1 VSRRTVLYVFIAV
14 GVAGCLLLL
23 FALLAKFNAQADDNH
38 QLLLSSRAATRAA
51 EANTAQIQDC
61 LDKGGA
67 CYKAA
72 QKQHEADRWT
82 QILAAACAAG
92 YADLPPDERVLR
104 TFACVTAHVHG
115 VTQLGDPPRRQQ

>member
-1 VSRRTVLYVFIAV
+1 VSRRTLWYVVIAV

-61 LDKGGA
+61 LDKGGD

-72 QKQHEADRWT
+72 RKQHEADRWT
-82 QILAAACAAG
+82 QILAAACAAR
-92 YADLPPDERVLR
+92 YAGMSADDRIAR
-104 TFACVTAHVHG
+104 TFACVSAHVHG
-115 VTQLGDPPRRQQ
+115 FTQLGDPPRRGP